1 MLNPSNSSRYVY
13 DKETNSRHI
22 SGLIRRKEDDTKLY
36 GEQMQENAINLLAE
50 LAIRGEYTADAIITG
65 KVDISEFNSYKKADD
80 LVKLLAVSM
89 RNDYDK
95 EMSFEELVN
104 NKIDSF
110 IEHSDGTKEPANT
123 FFYGILNDSS
133 IVENEFD
140 KYMGKGARKD
150 LDTPIQQLHEGNM
163 SQARFDNI
171 FKTAQELISEF
182 ANVRM
187 QEKYKE
193 ARLRN
198 GQNIPS
204 LDNKIK
210 MINEMTGIEQ
220 EQQQTTTRDNS
231 IQLPEGYSINE
242 FGEIIRPAIEENG
255 QQRQTQSQV
264 QPQVKTVEKLSL
276 KQRVAQ
282 FLQKNNLFMNL
293 SFVDKFVHRQLDVLP
308 PATQEVRRTATVD
321 RTRESFIN
329 ILTNN
334 GEYRNLPPVQRMS
347 DPERMAQMRRKME
360 QNQHANENNGRELDG

>member
-1 MLNPSNSSRYVY
+1 MLNASNSNRYVY

-22 SGLIRRKEDDTKLY
+22 SGLIRRTEADAQFY

-50 LAIRGEYTADAIITG
+50 LAIRGEHSADDIITG

-89 RNDYDK
+89 RNDYGK

-140 KYMGKGARKD
+140 KYMGKGAWKD
-150 LDTPIQQLHEGNM
+150 LDSAIQQLHEGNM

-171 FKTAQELISEF
+171 FKNAQELVSEF

-193 ARLRN
+193 AMLRN

-204 LDNKIK
+204 LDNKMR

-231 IQLPEGYSINE
+231 IQLPEGYIINE

-255 QQRQTQSQV
+255 QQRQTQSQA

-329 ILTNN
+329 MLTNN